1 MFSKFE
7 QISIIFASIGAF
19 ISILLGGMDN
29 LMIALFLFI
38 IIDYIT
44 GVICAIVEKKLSSE
58 VGFKGIAKKVF
69 ILLLVMIAV
78 MLDKLIGQPVARN
91 LVILFYI
98 ANEGLSIVENLGR
111 LGVPYP
117 QKIKEILEQLKEEK
131 TSKNT
136 EK

>member
-1 MFSKFE
+1 MFNKFE
-7 QISIIFASIGAF
+7 QLSLVFASIGSF

-29 LMIALFLFI
+29 LMLALFLFI
-38 IIDYIT
+38 IIDYVT
-44 GVICAIVEKKLSSE
+44 GVICAIIEKKLSSE